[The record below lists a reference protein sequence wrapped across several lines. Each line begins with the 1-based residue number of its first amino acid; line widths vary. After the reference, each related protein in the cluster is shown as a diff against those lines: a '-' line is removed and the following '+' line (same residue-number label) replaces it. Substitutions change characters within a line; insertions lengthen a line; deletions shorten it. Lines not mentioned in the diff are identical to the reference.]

1 MRKKQFDKLVQEPA
15 EGNAWHADH
24 LVPVYQGGGE
34 CRLENMRT
42 LCVTCHADVT
52 AAQCAE
58 RRLAREMAK
67 RQLKALM
74 KNLKDA
80 EESGEI
86 NGNIQDH
93 EQFDNQ
99 EKMEEDLFVEVP
111 GSAYSIGKPIITTRS
126 PDQEPPSSIS

>member
-1 MRKKQFDKLVQEPA
+1 
-15 EGNAWHADH
+15 
-24 LVPVYQGGGE
+24 
-34 CRLENMRT
+34 MRT

-58 RRLAREMAK
+58 RRFAREMAK

-86 NGNIQDH
+86 NGNIQVLLLFLNHFFSFHCNH
-93 EQFDNQ
+93 EMLILREYGADFSLKIFN
-99 EKMEEDLFVEVP
+99 
-111 GSAYSIGKPIITTRS
+111 
-126 PDQEPPSSIS
+126 